1 MTGPNCRSW
10 LLDQA
15 AGYCLSSLEVV
26 TPSALHSETPC
37 TGWDLEAVLNHLG
50 ESLSALREGARDGHI
65 ALDPPV
71 DVGSNRARG
80 DIGGPVRPSE
90 TTEPASERVDD
101 LRRIIG
107 DLLRDWRRIPPSD
120 NVFSIS
126 DLPLDIS
133 VVESVAAVEIAVH
146 GWDVFESCG
155 VPCQIPEQ
163 LALALLPI
171 ASSVIDEALRPMLF
185 AAPVSIDASAGPS
198 DRLVAFLG
206 RRPGDRDDFRT
217 GTWS

>member
-1 MTGPNCRSW
+1 MTGPSCRSW

-26 TPSALHSETPC
+26 TPSALHGETPC
-37 TGWDLEAVLNHLG
+37 AGWDLEALLNHLG
-50 ESLSALREGARDGHI
+50 ESLSALCEGARDGHI
-65 ALDPPV
+65 ALDPPAG
-71 DVGSNRARG
+71 VGSDRPRG
-80 DIGGPVRPSE
+80 DPGGPAE
-90 TTEPASERVDD
+90 TTEPAGERVDD
-101 LRRIIG
+101 LRRVIG

-126 DLPLDIS
+126 NLPLDIS
-133 VVESVAAVEIAVH
+133 LVESVAAIEIAVH
-146 GWDVFESCG
+146 GWDVFETCG
-155 VPCQIPEQ
+155 VPGEIPEQ

-185 AAPVSIDASAGPS
+185 AAPISIDASAGPS

-206 RRPGDRDDFRT
+206 RRPRDRDDFRT